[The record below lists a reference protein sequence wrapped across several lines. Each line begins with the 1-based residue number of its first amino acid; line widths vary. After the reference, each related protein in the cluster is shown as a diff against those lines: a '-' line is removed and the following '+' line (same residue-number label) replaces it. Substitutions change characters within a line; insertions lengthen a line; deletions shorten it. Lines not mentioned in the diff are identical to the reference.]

1 MALPSSR
8 LPPRVSRRRPGPVS
22 AGPLIIEASLA
33 QTRVQRRVSGM
44 LATLGW
50 LAWVMLWLP
59 LATLAVWAFFAT
71 QMLAPAREELRRH
84 LADIASPF
92 VVGLG
97 LSAALLAW
105 ALYNRWRF
113 GARRRR
119 RAARRAE
126 SRDIARE
133 MHFDDRQVRQCWW
146 RRRIVVHHDEQGR
159 LVMLEASLR
168 RPELPRRKVPR

>member
-1 MALPSSR
+1 MPLSSSR
-8 LPPRVSRRRPGPVS
+8 TPSRASRRRAGPVS

-33 QTRVQRRVSGM
+33 QTRAQRRAHGV
-44 LATLGW
+44 LAALGW
-50 LAWVMLWLP
+50 LAWVALWLP

-71 QMLAPAREELRRH
+71 QMLAPAREELWRH
-84 LADIASPF
+84 LADIAIPF

-119 RAARRAE
+119 RAARRAD
-126 SRDIARE
+126 SRDIAQE
-133 MHFDDRQVRQCWW
+133 MHFDDRQVRRCWR

-159 LVMLEASLR
+159 LVMLEASVR
-168 RPELPRRKVPR
+168 QPKLPRRKVSR